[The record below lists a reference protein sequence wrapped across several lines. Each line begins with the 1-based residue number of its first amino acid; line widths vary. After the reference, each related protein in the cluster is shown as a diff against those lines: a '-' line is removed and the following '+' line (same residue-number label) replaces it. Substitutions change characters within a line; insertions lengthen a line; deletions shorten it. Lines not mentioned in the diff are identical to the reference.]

1 MADKYQEAIL
11 NAISY
16 IVDNRMASI
25 DRDKTITATVV
36 GVNNASTQE
45 YKVSYNGG
53 TIAAYAQENASYAKD
68 ASVYVL
74 VPEGDFSKRKTIVG
88 LATDSSSDKNTSF
101 VSSAL
106 NDYNKI
112 GANCVTQPDNLVRWG
127 LNSYKKE
134 DYKLIYQHGISDP
147 DFVKVDN
154 AAFQLYLKEAEAI
167 LLQGTFQ
174 TALPKEHRYSSSGT
188 YGVSFVLAFKNGDEQ
203 VKQYSVAHV
212 ADVAVTDCDYEI
224 DESSFAVDLSNS
236 KHRSFVISFLSGKR
250 ELAANWSLLQSKDMS
265 QTDFTKWYQT
275 HIKNLESGAKELGLS
290 VACYTEAINAKDTK
304 GNIVIPQFD
313 YEITTASAKSA
324 ATILAS
330 SIKWIK
336 NNTSSFA
343 ANKTA
348 IVDYLKKLRFTD
360 DTEVLY
366 ADTTYQDNEA
376 LSSLLDEF
384 LSLLDSSADIA
395 ADIEDTEIPAVK
407 HISYTLDTTNMLGSP
422 LNYFTPLSQY
432 GVFNINPDNFLYV
445 ESILLFSKDF
455 VAKDDYGTNYHDSNN
470 IFFQDFQ
477 LFALQPIT
485 SVNGDY
491 VLRIDMPQGGLFK
504 NTLATNTLEVD
515 GSFTRLQDD
524 LSDSAS
530 FFWFQ
535 KDDRVSST
543 SEEYRALAGAGWRY
557 IQDLGTV
564 KTITLKASDNKAYEN
579 QYLCVVQ
586 YQSTMVLKANFI
598 IYNDSC
604 QRDITIESNF
614 PNNVF
619 SFDRG
624 NPVLTCKVN
633 GKGANFETG
642 QDSPHADNLF
652 SFSWTV
658 TDAEGNVKALDK
670 TAEELTKEI
679 EQAQK
684 DNVGYS
690 KILSL
695 KNDLAALNGVVIDDN
710 ILTYP
715 VNKISERATFSCS
728 VFLRENLSSES
739 YYIGVAQ
746 LTLRNASSSTSDYSI
761 NITNGDQ
768 VFQYSESGVS
778 PASERNTDPQEILPL
793 ECHLFDP
800 SGLEV
805 NSNTYSVKWKVPLD
819 DTLITTPTVGMETNP
834 ANSLKE
840 WYTAAIYPL
849 GILES
854 YDYQA
859 THNQVT
865 CIITYQGQEYTQDSA
880 LTFMKIGDNGTNG
893 TDVVAKISAPAAKD
907 GGLFA
912 LTLTDNGSAT
922 SVSTNAGDNAQLSF
936 NLYRQSV
943 ALNPT
948 AVSWSVAPVS
958 NRAKNLTL
966 TSSGAKCGLGWG
978 TSSSATKKYENL
990 IVKGVTTLRNS
1001 AASTNTESAED
1012 VNASSTAQTYN
1023 AFYPLPIIH
1032 YGQKNHIYVKIDRDE
1047 TLKQVLYNADGR
1059 NPMYNKKQGV
1069 SLGLYTDEKCTNPI
1083 STQYKVKWEVRGGV
1097 NEKADTASL
1106 RLSETENSAFSTA
1119 KTSVEQTNAAYIEV
1133 EVPVKDSAGNVVKND
1148 DGTIKTIT
1156 ETQFSAYSP
1165 ALRIYAVPA
1174 DVYSGEYMNHVI
1186 QATISSV
1193 TNNVATQVCT
1203 VIVPI
1208 YLSLNSYGL
1217 ASLNAWDGNHIEI
1230 NEDGNYILAPQI
1242 GAGYKGKDPNDSTR
1256 DNVFTGVVIGQ
1267 ATTYDDMDKTNTTG
1281 ILGYSGGKQSVH
1293 IDAASGKAVFGLPSD
1308 AASQENAYNEGRIK
1322 LIPGGNSQVGNWNIG
1337 SCAIYSAKQLRGGK
1351 WYGIEQDGDND
1362 TTIAKSLDVTK
1373 EPLKS
1378 EYKGR
1383 GGGYAV
1389 QDASIAIPH
1398 DMQGVI
1404 LSSFPAYLSIKGK
1417 PLNKD
1422 NSSISWN
1429 DANTVLKEEDSL
1441 EVEIDPNNSSLFS
1454 IYRHTCWNGG
1464 TKGDAY
1470 YRYPLVG
1477 INANGQFYTNAVEN
1491 GESSMGIG
1499 RIGAFGKSAADELYV
1514 GGQFAYGS
1522 KNIFKFFT
1530 DEKSSD
1536 LETSPLYITT
1546 GTTLSNEYAR
1556 PVKLYGKN
1564 FALYTSNSSS
1574 TATSSGHYFTINDD
1588 DIVLGH
1594 GTGTAANYLSLTS
1607 NVTHTNTLQL
1617 PSSNVSVS
1625 LGKAL
1630 TSSISG
1636 KVTSTVTGGVKNTVS
1651 VSGNTSGLAVEDIV
1665 MGYTK
1670 RTVSKYSAATYGSG
1684 NMQIDVSLGDNS
1696 SSPVLL
1702 KKTNTGNST
1711 VSRLEFK
1718 STGAVD
1724 MVSQGQGMT
1733 VLSNNS
1739 GASYPLTLASK
1750 GPGAIVQI
1758 GAFQEAN
1765 TTTKETLS
1773 WANNVAAYLRLK
1785 SRTDGQTWFS
1795 LNSNRGT
1802 VYSNPSTGSG
1812 DTGLS
1817 INIPYITNN
1826 IPASAANV
1834 NPNMVVVDPMLY
1846 VPGAAVFAGKYSG
1859 QTSSFYDC
1867 SVFAQ
1872 QGVLSKRYMLW
1883 DNTSSWKSW
1892 SSSSNYGS
1900 ELQGIDAN
1908 NIEKILVHLQTI
1920 CDKLAEKCNSLQD
1933 QHNSLKSKYNAHTH
1947 DMTHTHSFTL
1957 GAVTATSTLSGIS
1970 KNEAIS
1976 SLTLGD
1982 RSRAYLYRSGDEI
1995 HAEDYDG
2002 RLVTAISKSSV
2013 YLTSYDTPTVQTSIY
2028 TNGGSI
2034 STEEGNTGTTTNPE

>member
-16 IVDNRMASI
+16 IVDNKMASI

-36 GVNNASTQE
+36 SVNNASTQE

-53 TIAAYAQENASYAKD
+53 TITAYAQENASYAKD

-106 NDYNKI
+106 NNYNKI
-112 GANCVTQPDNLVRWG
+112 GASCITQPEDIVRWG
-127 LNSYKKE
+127 VNSYKKE

-203 VKQYSVAHV
+203 VKQYAASHI

-224 DESSFAVDLSNS
+224 DESSFAVDLSKAN
-236 KHRSFVISFLSGKR
+236 HRNFVISFLSGKR
-250 ELAANWSLLQSKDMS
+250 ELADKWSSLKSNDIS
-265 QTDFTKWYQT
+265 TTSFTKWYQT
-275 HIKNLESGAKELGLS
+275 YITNLESAAKALGVS
-290 VACYTEAINAKDTK
+290 VACYTEAINARDTK
-304 GNIVIPQFD
+304 GTVVIPQFD

-324 ATILAS
+324 ATILAN
-330 SIKWIK
+330 SINWIK
-336 NNTSSFA
+336 DNADSFA
-343 ANKTA
+343 ASKAA
-348 IVDYLKKLRFTD
+348 ITDYLEKLRFTD
-360 DTEVLY
+360 NTETLY
-366 ADTTYQDNEA
+366 VDTTYQDNEA

-384 LSLLDSSADIA
+384 LSLLDTSSDIA
-395 ADIEDTEIPAVK
+395 ADIEETETPAIK
-407 HISYTLDTTNMLGSP
+407 HIAYTLDTTNMLGSP
-422 LNYFTPLSQY
+422 LSYFTPLSQY
-432 GVFNINPDNFLYV
+432 SVFSINPDNFLYI
-445 ESILLFSKDF
+445 ESIVLFSKDF
-455 VAKDDYGTNYHDSNN
+455 VEKDDYGVNYHDSND

-504 NTLATNTLEVD
+504 NTLSTDTLEID

-543 SEEYRALAGAGWRY
+543 SEDYRALAGAGWRY
-557 IQDLGTV
+557 IQDLGTS
-564 KTITLKASDNKAYEN
+564 KTIVLKASDNKAYEN
-579 QYLCVVQ
+579 KYLCVVQ
-586 YQSTMVLKANFI
+586 YQSTMVLKTNFI

-614 PNNVF
+614 PNNEF

-624 NPVLTCKVN
+624 NPVLTCKIN
-633 GKGANFETG
+633 GKGANFETEG
-642 QDSPHADNLF
+642 DSPHADKLF
-652 SFSWTV
+652 SFSWSV
-658 TDAEGNVKALDK
+658 TDAEGNVKALNK
-670 TAEELTKEI
+670 TAEELTQEI

-684 DNVGYS
+684 DNAGYS

-695 KNDLAALNGVVIDDN
+695 KNDLAALDGVVMDGN

-728 VFLRENLSSES
+728 VFLQDSLNSDA

-761 NITNGDQ
+761 NVTNGDQ

-778 PASERNTDPQEILPL
+778 PASERNTDPQDILPL
-793 ECHLFDP
+793 ECHFFDP

-805 NSNTYSVKWKVPLD
+805 NSNTYSVKWKVPLS
-819 DTLITTPTVGMETNP
+819 DTLITTPSVGMETNP

-840 WYTAAIYPL
+840 WYTTAIYPL
-849 GILES
+849 GIAES

-865 CIITYQGQEYTQDSA
+865 CIVTYQGQEYTQDSA

-912 LTLTDNGSAT
+912 LTLTDNGDAT

-958 NRAKNLTL
+958 NRAKNLSL
-966 TSSGAKCGLGWG
+966 TSSGTKCGLGWN
-978 TSSSATKKYENL
+978 TASSATKKYENL

-1001 AASTNTESAED
+1001 TASSNEETAGD
-1012 VNASSTAQTYN
+1012 VDASSTAQTYN

-1032 YGQKNHIYVKIDRDE
+1032 YGQKNHVYVKINRDE

-1069 SLGLYTDEKCTNPI
+1069 SLGLYLDEKCTQPI
-1083 STQYKVKWEVRGGV
+1083 STQYKVKWEVRGGI

-1106 RLSETENSAFSTA
+1106 RLSETENAAFSTA
-1119 KTSVEQTNAAYIEV
+1119 KTSIEQTNATYVEV

-1148 DGTIKTIT
+1148 DGTIKTTT
-1156 ETQFSAYSP
+1156 ETQFSEYSSS
-1165 ALRIYAVPA
+1165 LRVYAVPA

-1193 TNNVATQVCT
+1193 TNNVVTQVCT

-1256 DNVFTGVVIGQ
+1256 DNVFTGIVMGQ
-1267 ATTYDDMDKTNTTG
+1267 ATTYDDSDKTSTTG

-1293 IDAASGKAVFGLPSD
+1293 IDAATGKAVFGLPSD

-1322 LIPGGNSQVGNWNIG
+1322 LIPGGNSQIGNWNIG
-1337 SCAIYSAKQLRGGK
+1337 SNAIYSAKQLRDGK

-1373 EPLKS
+1373 EPLKT

-1383 GGGYAV
+1383 GGAYAV

-1404 LSSFPAYLSIKGK
+1404 LSSFPAYLSVKGK
-1417 PLNKD
+1417 PLNKN

-1441 EVEIDPNNSSLFS
+1441 EVEIDPNKSSLFS
-1454 IYRHTCWNGG
+1454 IYRHTCWNSGE
-1464 TKGDAY
+1464 KGDTY

-1499 RIGAFGKSAADELYV
+1499 RIGAFGKSAADEVYV

-1530 DEKSSD
+1530 DSESSD
-1536 LETSPLYITT
+1536 IETSPLYITA
-1546 GTTLSNEYAR
+1546 GTTLSNEYPR
-1556 PVKLYGKN
+1556 PVKLYGKE
-1564 FALYTSNSSS
+1564 FALYTSGSSS
-1574 TATSSGHYFTINDD
+1574 TSTSSGHYFTINDD
-1588 DIVLGH
+1588 DIILGH
-1594 GTGTAANYLSLTS
+1594 GTGTSANYLSITS
-1607 NVTHTNTLQL
+1607 NVAHTNTLKL
-1617 PSSNVSVS
+1617 SSSNVSVS

-1630 TSSISG
+1630 TSSIAG
-1636 KVTSTVTGGVKNTVS
+1636 KITNTFSGGVKNAIS
-1651 VSGNTSGLAVEDIV
+1651 VSGNTSGLAVEDTIT
-1665 MGYTK
+1665 GYTK
-1670 RTVSKYSAATYGSG
+1670 RTVSKYSSATYGSG
-1684 NMQIDVSLGDNS
+1684 NLQVDTSFGDNGG
-1696 SSPVLL
+1696 SPIFL

-1711 VSRLEFK
+1711 ASRLEFK
-1718 STGAVD
+1718 TTGAID
-1724 MVSQGQGMT
+1724 MVSQTGGMT
-1733 VLSNNS
+1733 LLSNNS
-1739 GASYPLTLASK
+1739 GSEFPLTLGSK

-1758 GAFQEAN
+1758 GAFQETS
-1765 TTTKETLS
+1765 TTTSEKLS

-1785 SRTDGQTWFS
+1785 SRSDGQTWFS
-1795 LNSNRGT
+1795 LNSNRGS

-1826 IPASAANV
+1826 TPASAKNI
-1834 NPNMVVVDPMLY
+1834 NPNMVVADPMLY
-1846 VPGAAVFAGKYSG
+1846 VPGVAVFAGKYSG

-1872 QGVLSKRYMLW
+1872 QGVLSNRYMLW
-1883 DNTSSWKSW
+1883 DNTSSWKVW
-1892 SSSSNYGS
+1892 QTKVGNGS
-1900 ELQGIDAN
+1900 HAN
-1908 NIEKILVHLQTI
+1908 LTGQNGNNVEEILKWL
-1920 CDKLAEKCNSLQD
+1920 LAEIEQVRAELIKYTD
-1933 QHNSLKSKYNAHTH
+1933 DKSNNAVSDAVNRANEYTRGYTYDSGTIDTKLSGKANANHTHSQYVTNDTYNAHKH
-1947 DMTHTHSFTL
+1947 SLSGVAYWAGSGLLSTHTDASGNSFN
-1957 GAVTATSTLSGIS
+1957 VP
-1970 KNEAIS
+1970 NEWKRFS
-1976 SLTLGD
+1976 EL
-1982 RSRAYLYRSGDEI
+1982 
-1995 HAEDYDG
+1995 
-2002 RLVTAISKSSV
+2002 
-2013 YLTSYDTPTVQTSIY
+2013 
-2028 TNGGSI
+2028 
-2034 STEEGNTGTTTNPE
+2034 STETPS